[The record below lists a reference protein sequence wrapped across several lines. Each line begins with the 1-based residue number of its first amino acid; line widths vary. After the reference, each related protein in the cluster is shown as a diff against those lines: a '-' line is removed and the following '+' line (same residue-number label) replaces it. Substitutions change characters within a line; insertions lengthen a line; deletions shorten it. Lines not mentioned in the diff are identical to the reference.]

1 MDAERARA
9 FMLSL
14 PHAVETMQWGS
25 NLVFWAGDKAV
36 GGKMFALVN
45 LELGEH
51 GVISYAAGDRFYEL
65 IEHEGIKPAPYMAR
79 IFWVAADGWSVWRNS
94 EWEDELRTAYE
105 RTFAKLPP
113 RTRTV
118 LALPERERNKI
129 IAARRKELAAQAEP
143 LRPRRRRQPKPYHL
157 RRRRRLPRRRPEC
170 AINA

>member
-1 MDAERARA
+1 
-9 FMLSL
+9 
-14 PHAVETMQWGS
+14 MQWGS

-129 IAARRKELAAQAEP
+129 IAARRKELAAQAEA
-143 LRPRRRRQPKPYHL
+143 QSEKKAAATAAKKAAKAVSPKKATKTSAKKA
-157 RRRRRLPRRRPEC
+157 RVRD
-170 AINA
+170 